1 MAAGVYV
8 FECVLVCVA
17 LLCAAHGCTCE
28 LQRSGKGLHVVVGLS
43 MACGTPRCVFFLCI
57 SQVTGPGVAYH

>member
-1 MAAGVYV
+1 MAAGAYV

-17 LLCAAHGCTCE
+17 LLCAAHGCICE
-28 LQRSGKGLHVVVGLS
+28 RQRSGKGLHVVVGLS

-57 SQVTGPGVAYH
+57 S